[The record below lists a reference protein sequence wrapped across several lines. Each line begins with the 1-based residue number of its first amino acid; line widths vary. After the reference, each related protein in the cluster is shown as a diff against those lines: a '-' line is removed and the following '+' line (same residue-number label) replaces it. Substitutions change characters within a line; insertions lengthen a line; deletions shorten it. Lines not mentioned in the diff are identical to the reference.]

1 MVFLIAVLLLY
12 VRFSEQHSNMLIR
25 VVVSQFCIGISSNM
39 GPLLGQY
46 LKCKCA
52 VTLAMNYEAPFAQMV
67 VMTLSVTEP
76 KEIIGYY

>member
-1 MVFLIAVLLLY
+1 
-12 VRFSEQHSNMLIR
+12 MLIG
-25 VVVSQFCIGISSNM
+25 VVVSQFCTGFSSNM

-46 LKCKCA
+46 LKCKCE

-67 VMTLSVTEP
+67 VMTLNVTEP